1 MKSSTFVV
9 VGAIALAAAALSTG
23 ASAGILLQDNF
34 DSYADQAAFQAAW
47 PIGGATTTG
56 GTLSNAR
63 SVSAPNSVNFPT
75 TAQRNDRSF
84 TESGAPDLTNLI
96 RFSVDFYDSNAAA
109 APYRQVV
116 QLIDGAGSSS
126 GQLVS
131 LGMNN
136 NQSITNS
143 GGNFYMARILG
154 YTVPTTADPDG
165 GPAESVGG
173 ANAFFKLNDYGVGL
187 RSTGWHNLAVE
198 ITNVDYKFYVDGAL
212 AETVANSGFTSS
224 STSYDKVR
232 LGSGIT
238 SVNEANFDDIDV
250 EVNPVA
256 VPEPSSVALCLLG
269 AAALLARPRR
279 QS

>member
-1 MKSSTFVV
+1 MKQKFCLAQPCPIAAAVILGV
-9 VGAIALAAAALSTG
+9 VGFTTN
-23 ASAGILLQDNF
+23 ASATILLQDNF
-34 DSYADQAAFQAAW
+34 DSYADQAAFLLAW
-47 PIGGATTTG
+47 PAAVGTG
-56 GTLSNAR
+56 GTLSSAR

-84 TESGAPDLTNLI
+84 AESGNPDVLNLI
-96 RFSVDFYDSNAAA
+96 RFSIDFFDSNAAA

-116 QLIDGAGSSS
+116 QLIDGAGSAS

-173 ANAFFKLNDYGVGL
+173 AGAFFKLNDTGVGL
-187 RSTGWHNLAVE
+187 RTTGWHNLAVE
-198 ITNVDYKFYVDGAL
+198 ITNVDFKFYVDGLL
-212 AETVANSGFTSS
+212 AETVANSFTLS
-224 STSYDKVR
+224 SYDKVR

-238 SVNEANFDDIDV
+238 AANDANFDNVSV
-250 EVNPVA
+250 ETNP
-256 VPEPSSVALCLLG
+256 VPEPGTAALGLLG
-269 AAALLARPRR
+269 GLMLLRR
-279 QS
+279 RR